1 MNLKVLLP
9 SCIFVQRNDVTS
21 IVAETRAGSLGILP
35 HRLDCAAA
43 LVPGI
48 VLYETS
54 SASTLYIAVDEGVL
68 VKSGPNVLISVRR
81 AISSTSLGELQHAVK
96 REFMLLDTHD
106 REVRQAIEKMEAA
119 LVGRFAEFQRGR

>member
-9 SCIFVQRNDVTS
+9 SCVFVQRNDVSS
-21 IVAETRAGSLGILP
+21 IVAETSTGSFGILP

-48 VLYETS
+48 LQYETG
-54 SASTLYIAVDEGVL
+54 SASTVYLAVDEGVL
-68 VKSGPNVLISVRR
+68 VKTGPDVLVSVRR
-81 AISSTSLGELQHAVK
+81 AMSGTSLGELQQAVK
-96 REFMLLDTHD
+96 REFLLLDSHD
-106 REVRQAIEKMEAA
+106 REVRQAVERMEAA